1 MRYSAWGQ
9 GVYYGV
15 HIQVPI
21 GDSNVVYKMKLL
33 IWISSEESQHPIY
46 MPLSIFCSYLLVIR
60 HLHSLLLWSAPWT
73 HQTSARNFNR
83 NFLIPHRC
91 RSLEIYNQDLEY
103 RFECFLQKANVSN
116 NIRVRQ
122 ERTR

>member
-1 MRYSAWGQ
+1 MLY
-9 GVYYGV
+9 
-15 HIQVPI
+15 I
-21 GDSNVVYKMKLL
+21 KMKLL

-60 HLHSLLLWSAPWT
+60 HLRSLLLWNAQWT

-103 RFECFLQKANVSN
+103 RFE
-116 NIRVRQ
+116 
-122 ERTR
+122 